1 MSYFVRGDA
10 TLPDYRGSAIIPCMT
25 GSATQQKQWIIQ
37 PQAPDSH
44 LARFSHVS
52 PLIVQL
58 LWSRGVQAPDEVE
71 AFLAGVA
78 RVDNPFRI
86 AGMNE
91 AVERIRRA
99 IRNGERIA
107 VYGDFD
113 ADGVTAT
120 ALMVQT
126 LSALG
131 AFVRPYIPHRV
142 DEGYGLNN
150 SALSELARE
159 GQQLI
164 ITVDCGI
171 RAVDEVAFANRL
183 GLDVIVTDHHSVG
196 AELPPALAVINPKRA
211 DCDYLFKGLAG
222 VGLAFKLA
230 QGLLRT
236 QQKSPIRRDLTVDLD
251 EADLLDLV
259 ALGTVADLAP
269 LLDENRALV
278 QRGLERINQP
288 QRPGLQALIA
298 KTGLS
303 LGQITAT
310 SIGFVLGPRLNAAGR
325 LESAMLAYELL
336 QTDDVFKA
344 ASLATELDHLN
355 ARRQQLTAQSVEIAQ
370 AQIAADGADGYLYMV
385 AGNEFLSG
393 IVGLVAGRLV
403 EQYYRPSLV
412 VELGERQSRG
422 SARSIAE
429 FDITKALDR
438 CAAAGLLVRHGGH
451 AAAAGFTVENRK
463 LPALKTTLQEIAAEQ
478 LSGKNLQPSLAIDAE
493 IALGDVDWATWGL
506 LQQMEPTGYANPQPL
521 FLSRRLQ
528 VRDARKVGSDGAHL
542 KLVVS
547 DPEAGPRR
555 EVAWD
560 AIAFRQGHWYGKLP
574 RVVDLAYKLEENNWN
589 GNRRLQLVVD
599 DLRPAER

>member
-1 MSYFVRGDA
+1 
-10 TLPDYRGSAIIPCMT
+10 MT
-25 GSATQQKQWIIQ
+25 EAAVQQKRWIIQ
-37 PQAPDSH
+37 PEAPASH

-52 PLIVQL
+52 PLVVQL

-78 RVDNPFRI
+78 RVDNPFRM

-99 IRNGERIA
+99 IRSGERIA

-150 SALSELARE
+150 NALSELARD
-159 GQQLI
+159 GQRLI

-196 AELPPALAVINPKRA
+196 PVLPPALACINPKRG
-211 DCDYLFKGLAG
+211 DCDYPFKGLAG

-230 QGLLRT
+230 QALLRA
-236 QQKSPIRRDLTVDLD
+236 QQQAPVRRDQTVDLD

-278 QRGLERINQP
+278 QRGLERINRP
-288 QRPGLQALIA
+288 QRPGLQALIN
-298 KTGLS
+298 KTGLT
-303 LGQITAT
+303 LGQITST
-310 SIGFVLGPRLNAAGR
+310 SIGYVLGPRINAAGR

-344 ASLATELDHLN
+344 ASLSGELDHLN
-355 ARRQQLTAQSVEIAQ
+355 ARRQQLTAQSVEAAQ
-370 AQIAADGADGYLYMV
+370 AQIEADGTDGFLYMV
-385 AGNEFLSG
+385 ASQEFLSG

-412 VELGERQSRG
+412 VELGDRQSRG

-429 FDITKALDR
+429 FDITSALDR

-451 AAAAGFTVENRK
+451 AAAAGFTVENKK
-463 LPALKTTLQEIAAEQ
+463 LPALKTMLQEIAADD
-478 LSGKNLQPSLAIDAE
+478 LGAKDLQPSLRIDAE

-506 LQQMEPTGYANPQPL
+506 LQQMEPTGYANPQSL
-521 FLSRRLQ
+521 FMSRRVQ
-528 VRDARKVGSDGAHL
+528 VRDARKVGAGGAHL
-542 KLVVS
+542 KLTVS
-547 DPEAGPRR
+547 DPDAGPRR

-560 AIAFRQGHWYGKLP
+560 AIAFRQGHWFGKLP
-574 RVVDLAYKLEENNWN
+574 RVIDLAYKLDENNWN
-589 GNRRLQLVVD
+589 GNKRLQLVVE
-599 DLRPAER
+599 DLRPATRD

>member
-1 MSYFVRGDA
+1 MV
-10 TLPDYRGSAIIPCMT
+10 
-25 GSATQQKQWIIQ
+25 
-37 PQAPDSH
+37 
-44 LARFSHVS
+44 RFS
-52 PLIVQL
+52 PLPELVVQL
-58 LWSRGVQAPDEVE
+58 LWSRGVRAPDEVE

-78 RVDNPFRI
+78 RVDNPFRM

-99 IRNGERIA
+99 IRTGERIA

-150 SALSELARE
+150 SALSELARD
-159 GQQLI
+159 GQRLI

-196 AELPPALAVINPKRA
+196 AVLPPALACINPKRA
-211 DCDYLFKGLAG
+211 DCDYPFKGLAG
-222 VGLAFKLA
+222 VGLAYKLA

-236 QQKSPIRRDLTVDLD
+236 QQQAPIRRDLTVDLD

-288 QRPGLQALIA
+288 QRPGLKALIK
-298 KTGLS
+298 KTGLTE
-303 LGQITAT
+303 GQITSS
-310 SIGFVLGPRLNAAGR
+310 SIGYILGPRINAAGR
-325 LESAMLAYELL
+325 LESAMLAYDLL
-336 QTDDVFKA
+336 QTDDVVKA
-344 ASLATELDHLN
+344 DRLAAELDQLN
-355 ARRQQLTAQSVEIAQ
+355 VRRQHLTAQSVEAAQ
-370 AQIAADGADGYLYMV
+370 SQIEADGTNDLLYMV
-385 AGNEFLSG
+385 ASQEFPSG

-412 VELGERQSRG
+412 VELGDRQSRG

-429 FDITKALDR
+429 FDITKALDK

-451 AAAAGFTVENRK
+451 AAAAGFTVENKK
-463 LPALKTTLQEIAAEQ
+463 LPALKAALQEIAAEE
-478 LSGKNLQPSLAIDAE
+478 LSDKDLQPSLTIDAKLN
-493 IALGDVDWATWGL
+493 LGDADFATMGL
-506 LQQMEPTGYANPQPL
+506 LQQLEPTGYANPQPL
-521 FLSRRLQ
+521 FLSSRLQ
-528 VRDARKVGSDGAHL
+528 VRDARKVGADGAHL

-555 EVAWD
+555 EAAWD

-574 RVVDLAYKLEENNWN
+574 RIIDLAYKLEENHWN
-589 GNRRLQLVVD
+589 GNKRLQLVVE
-599 DLRPAER
+599 DLRPAGRD

>member
-1 MSYFVRGDA
+1 MV
-10 TLPDYRGSAIIPCMT
+10 
-25 GSATQQKQWIIQ
+25 
-37 PQAPDSH
+37 
-44 LARFSHVS
+44 RFS
-52 PLIVQL
+52 PLPELVVQL
-58 LWSRGVQAPDEVE
+58 LWSRGVRAPDEVE

-78 RVDNPFRI
+78 RVDNPFRM

-99 IRNGERIA
+99 IRTGERIA

-150 SALSELARE
+150 SALSELARD
-159 GQQLI
+159 GQRLI

-196 AELPPALAVINPKRA
+196 AVLPPALACINPKRA
-211 DCDYLFKGLAG
+211 DCDYPFKGLAG
-222 VGLAFKLA
+222 VGLAYKLA

-236 QQKSPIRRDLTVDLD
+236 QQQAPIRRDLTVDLD

-288 QRPGLQALIA
+288 QRPGLKALIK
-298 KTGLS
+298 KTGLTE
-303 LGQITAT
+303 GQITSS
-310 SIGFVLGPRLNAAGR
+310 SIGYILGPRINAAGR
-325 LESAMLAYELL
+325 LESAMLAYDLL
-336 QTDDVFKA
+336 QTDDVVKA
-344 ASLATELDHLN
+344 DRLAAELDQLN
-355 ARRQQLTAQSVEIAQ
+355 VRRQHLTAQSVEAAQ
-370 AQIAADGADGYLYMV
+370 SQIEADGTNDLLYMV
-385 AGNEFLSG
+385 ASQEFPSG

-412 VELGERQSRG
+412 VELGDRQSRG

-429 FDITKALDR
+429 FDITKALDK

-451 AAAAGFTVENRK
+451 AAAAGFTVENKK
-463 LPALKTTLQEIAAEQ
+463 LAALKAALQEIAAEE
-478 LSGKNLQPSLAIDAE
+478 LSDKDLQPSLTIDAKLN
-493 IALGDVDWATWGL
+493 LGDADFATMGL
-506 LQQMEPTGYANPQPL
+506 LQQLEPTGYANPQPL
-521 FLSRRLQ
+521 FLSSRLQ
-528 VRDARKVGSDGAHL
+528 VRDARKVGADGAHL

-555 EVAWD
+555 EAAWD

-574 RVVDLAYKLEENNWN
+574 RVIDLAYKLEENHWN
-589 GNRRLQLVVD
+589 GNKRLQLVVE
-599 DLRPAER
+599 DLRPAGRD